1 MIFNNKNFGIG
12 FAISVQIVK
21 EAYMRT
27 YFSQFILHSSVFAF
41 STLTASITLANEQRP
56 VSEKEDVV
64 TLQSV
69 VVTGSRR
76 AINSALEAPAPVD
89 IVTAKELQET
99 GAGDLAA
106 ALTRLSPSVSLPTS
120 PAGGFGASV
129 PPSIALRGLSADQ
142 TLILI
147 NGKRRHTAAYFTRQ
161 AYAGGRGAA
170 VTDLSLIP
178 ISAIERI
185 EILRDG
191 AAAQY
196 GSDAIAGVVNII
208 LKSRDHGGGVS
219 YQIGGYTQGDGEQHK
234 INLWKSFELPNDGAL
249 TVAVDLGKREAASN
263 TAPDTRT
270 FYDGSTQAQYTEQN
284 TPFRSWK
291 FGSPEQKDQI
301 NITANLDLPLTDEL
315 ALYGFSSYGHRKTIG
330 ENFYEPPTT
339 KTVLNQSIYFK
350 QRYPD
355 GRSPLSLVSVDD
367 FATTFGVKQGNQ
379 TSGKYDLYATYG
391 QNKVS
396 TEQGNGI
403 NPSYGADSPSHYD
416 LGENI
421 FAQLNTGLDYS
432 RDFAIDGLAS
442 PLTVSTGAL
451 YRWEQ
456 YKQNAGDPI
465 AYTRGPYFNPSTAL
479 GTGIPGIYAG
489 ITDQDQRKISR
500 DVYGIYLDL
509 EADIV
514 KDLNVGAAIRT
525 EKYSDFG
532 STTNGKLF
540 AKYDISPQLTLRGSV
555 NTGYR
560 APSLAQQGYSAYSVQ
575 TVQTPTGWQDVQQRT
590 LVAGSEAALLIG
602 GTSLKP
608 EKSTNYSLGLV
619 LKPFINT
626 SATLDLYQID
636 IRNRILLSDNI
647 TGSVI
652 NNAFA
657 NTPYANIANV
667 AFFNNLL
674 DTQTRG
680 LEFALKHDLDL
691 EQYGKLK
698 LNLGLAYHKN
708 KITDSRDSITAK
720 GERIPVSSIAG
731 RNTQSLI
738 ESTAPKTKLALGALW
753 SNQAWSINAAVRRYD
768 KWTTLNNTNTSL
780 DQTFDPQWIAD
791 LDFGYKADA
800 WVKGLKFNLGAN
812 NLFNSYPD
820 KAKDSSVGN
829 IVKYSFNAPEGA
841 FGTYLYGRVSYD
853 F

>member
-1 MIFNNKNFGIG
+1 MH
-12 FAISVQIVK
+12 
-21 EAYMRT
+21 T
-27 YFSQFILHSSVFAF
+27 YFSQFILHSSIFAL
-41 STLTASITLANEQRP
+41 STLTASITLANDQKNLP
-56 VSEKEDVV
+56 DKEDAI

-76 AINSALEAPAPVD
+76 AISSSLDAPAPVD
-89 IVTAKELQET
+89 ILTAKELQET
-99 GAGDLAA
+99 GATDLAA
-106 ALTRLSPSVSLPTS
+106 ALTRLSPSVTLPSS

-147 NGKRRHTAAYFTRQ
+147 NGKRRHTSAYFTRQ

-178 ISAIERI
+178 VSAIERI

-219 YQIGGYTQGDGEQHK
+219 YQTGGYTQGDGEQHK
-234 INLWKSFELPNDGAL
+234 VNLWKGFALPNDGAL
-249 TVAVDLGKREAASN
+249 TVALDLGKREAASN

-270 FYDGSTQAQYTEQN
+270 FYDGSTKAQYTEQN
-284 TPFRSWK
+284 TPYRTWK

-301 NITANLDLPLTDEL
+301 NVTANLDLPLTDDV

-339 KTVLNQSIYFK
+339 KTVLNQSSYFK
-350 QRYPD
+350 ERYPD
-355 GRSPLSLVSVDD
+355 GRSPLSLVTVDD
-367 FATTFGVKQGNQ
+367 FATTVGVKKGEQK
-379 TSGKYDLYATYG
+379 SGKYDLYATYG

-403 NPSYGADSPSHYD
+403 NPSYGPNSPSNYD

-421 FAQLNTGLDYS
+421 FSQLNTGLDYS
-432 RDFAIDGLAS
+432 RDIAIDWFAS
-442 PLTVSTGAL
+442 PLTLSTGVL

-465 AYTRGPYFNPSTAL
+465 AYTRGPYFNPSTTL
-479 GTGIPGIYAG
+479 GVGVPGIYAG
-489 ITDQDQRKISR
+489 ITDQDERKISR

-509 EADIV
+509 EADII
-514 KDLNVGAAIRT
+514 KDLNVGAAVRS

-540 AKYDISPQLTLRGSV
+540 AKYDVSPKFTVRGSV

-575 TVQTPTGWQDVQQRT
+575 TVQTASGWQDVQQRT

-608 EKSTNYSLGLV
+608 EKSTNYSLGFVWKPLV
-619 LKPFINT
+619 NT

-636 IRNRILLSDNI
+636 IKNRILLSDNI

-652 NNAFA
+652 TNAFA
-657 NTPYANIANV
+657 NTPYSNIANV

-674 DTQTRG
+674 DTRTQG
-680 LEFALKHDLDL
+680 LELALKHHLNL
-691 EQYGKLK
+691 EQYGKLN
-698 LNLGLAYHKN
+698 LNLGLAYNKN
-708 KITDSRDSITAK
+708 EITETRDSITAK

-738 ESTAPKTKLALGALW
+738 ESAAPKTKLTLGALW
-753 SNQAWSINAAVRRYD
+753 SNQAWSVNTAVRRYD
-768 KWTTLNNTNTSL
+768 KWTTLNNTNTAL

-791 LDFGYKADA
+791 LDIGYKADA
-800 WVKGLKFNLGAN
+800 FVKGLKFNLGAI
-812 NLFNSYPD
+812 NLFNSHPD
-820 KAKDSSVGN
+820 QAKDSSVGN

-841 FGTYLYGRVSYD
+841 FGTYLYGRVSYE